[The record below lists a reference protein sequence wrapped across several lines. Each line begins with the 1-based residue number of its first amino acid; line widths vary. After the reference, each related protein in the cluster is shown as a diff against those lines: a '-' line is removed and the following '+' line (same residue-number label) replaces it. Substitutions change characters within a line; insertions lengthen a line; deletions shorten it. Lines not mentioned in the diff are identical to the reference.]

1 MAGANQKF
9 WDWLWAYIAVY
20 FTYMKKNDLLDGTS
34 ILSFIDSNG
43 WKKMPKKL
51 QENSVWA
58 KYDIDQD
65 GTVSDE
71 ELERATQM
79 IELDLREEK
88 QDSQRRIA
96 WVAMPSMV
104 LYSLLPL
111 FPFVPEERL
120 VILSSLSDML
130 FLSQA
135 SIIGLYFGATA
146 YMSRKP

>member
-1 MAGANQKF
+1 M
-9 WDWLWAYIAVY
+9 V
-20 FTYMKKNDLLDGTS
+20 
-34 ILSFIDSNG
+34 
-43 WKKMPKKL
+43 KKL
-51 QENSVWA
+51 QENSIWA
-58 KYDIDQD
+58 KYDINQD

-79 IELDLREEK
+79 LELDLREEK

-96 WVAMPSMV
+96 WVAMSSMV

-111 FPFVPEERL
+111 LTFVPEARL
-120 VILSSLSDML
+120 STLSSLSDML

>member
-1 MAGANQKF
+1 M
-9 WDWLWAYIAVY
+9 V
-20 FTYMKKNDLLDGTS
+20 
-34 ILSFIDSNG
+34 
-43 WKKMPKKL
+43 KKL

-71 ELERATQM
+71 ELARATQM

-96 WVAMPSMV
+96 WVAMASMV
-104 LYSLLPL
+104 LYSLLQL
-111 FPFVPEERL
+111 LPFVPEERL
-120 VILSSLSDML
+120 STLSSLSDML

>member
-1 MAGANQKF
+1 M
-9 WDWLWAYIAVY
+9 V
-20 FTYMKKNDLLDGTS
+20 
-34 ILSFIDSNG
+34 
-43 WKKMPKKL
+43 KKL

-79 IELDLREEK
+79 LELDLREEK

-96 WVAMPSMV
+96 WVAMSSMV

-111 FPFVPEERL
+111 LPFVPEERL
-120 VILSSLSDML
+120 ATLSSLSDML

-135 SIIGLYFGATA
+135 SIIGMYFGATA

>member
-1 MAGANQKF
+1 MQA
-9 WDWLWAYIAVY
+9 
-20 FTYMKKNDLLDGTS
+20 
-34 ILSFIDSNG
+34 SNG
-43 WKKMPKKL
+43 WSQPKVLGLVMVKKL

-79 IELDLREEK
+79 LELDLREEK

-96 WVAMPSMV
+96 WVAMSSMV

-111 FPFVPEERL
+111 LPFVPEARL
-120 VILSSLSDML
+120 STLSSLSDML

>member
-1 MAGANQKF
+1 MHQTTQHNR
-9 WDWLWAYIAVY
+9 
-20 FTYMKKNDLLDGTS
+20 LLQASDGWGQPKV
-34 ILSFIDSNG
+34 LG
-43 WKKMPKKL
+43 LVMVKKL

-79 IELDLREEK
+79 LELDLREEK

-96 WVAMPSMV
+96 WVAMSSMV

-111 FPFVPEERL
+111 LPFVPEARL
-120 VILSSLSDML
+120 STLSSLSDML

>member
-1 MAGANQKF
+1 MA
-9 WDWLWAYIAVY
+9 
-20 FTYMKKNDLLDGTS
+20 
-34 ILSFIDSNG
+34 
-43 WKKMPKKL
+43 KKL
-51 QENSVWA
+51 QSNSVWD
-58 KYDIDQD
+58 KYDIDND
-65 GTVSDE
+65 GVVTDE

-96 WVAMPSMV
+96 WVAMSSMV
-104 LYSLLPL
+104 LYSLLP
-111 FPFVPEERL
+111 FVPEERL
-120 VILSSLSDML
+120 STLSSLSDML

>member
-1 MAGANQKF
+1 
-9 WDWLWAYIAVY
+9 
-20 FTYMKKNDLLDGTS
+20 
-34 ILSFIDSNG
+34 
-43 WKKMPKKL
+43 MPKKL
-51 QENSVWA
+51 QENSIWA
-58 KYDIDQD
+58 KYDLDSD
-65 GTVSDE
+65 GVVDDE
-71 ELERATQM
+71 ELSRATQM

-96 WVAMPSMV
+96 WVAMSSMV

-111 FPFVPEERL
+111 FPFVPEARL
-120 VILSSLSDML
+120 STLSSLSDML

>member
-1 MAGANQKF
+1 
-9 WDWLWAYIAVY
+9 
-20 FTYMKKNDLLDGTS
+20 
-34 ILSFIDSNG
+34 
-43 WKKMPKKL
+43 MPKKL

-79 IELDLREEK
+79 LELDLREEK

-96 WVAMPSMV
+96 WVAMSSMV

-111 FPFVPEERL
+111 LPFVPEARL
-120 VILSSLSDML
+120 STLTSLSDML
-130 FLSQA
+130 FLRQA

>member
-1 MAGANQKF
+1 MGRVSCVLQEARSGG
-9 WDWLWAYIAVY
+9 VM
-20 FTYMKKNDLLDGTS
+20 T
-34 ILSFIDSNG
+34 
-43 WKKMPKKL
+43 KKL
-51 QENSVWA
+51 QQDSVWA
-58 KYDIDQD
+58 KYDIDND

-71 ELERATQM
+71 ELDRATQM

-96 WVAMPSMV
+96 WVAMSSMV

-111 FPFVPEERL
+111 MPFVPEDRL
-120 VILSSLSDML
+120 STLSSLSDML

>member
-1 MAGANQKF
+1 M
-9 WDWLWAYIAVY
+9 V
-20 FTYMKKNDLLDGTS
+20 
-34 ILSFIDSNG
+34 
-43 WKKMPKKL
+43 KKL

-71 ELERATQM
+71 ELESATQM
-79 IELDLREEK
+79 LELDLREEK
-88 QDSQRRIA
+88 KDSQRRIA
-96 WVAMPSMV
+96 WVAMSSMV

-120 VILSSLSDML
+120 ATLSSLSDML

>member
-1 MAGANQKF
+1 
-9 WDWLWAYIAVY
+9 
-20 FTYMKKNDLLDGTS
+20 
-34 ILSFIDSNG
+34 
-43 WKKMPKKL
+43 MPKKL

-96 WVAMPSMV
+96 CVAMSSMV

-120 VILSSLSDML
+120 ATLSSLSDML

>member
-1 MAGANQKF
+1 
-9 WDWLWAYIAVY
+9 
-20 FTYMKKNDLLDGTS
+20 
-34 ILSFIDSNG
+34 
-43 WKKMPKKL
+43 MPKKL

-79 IELDLREEK
+79 LELDLREEK

-96 WVAMPSMV
+96 WVAMSSMV

-111 FPFVPEERL
+111 LPFVPEERL
-120 VILSSLSDML
+120 STLSSLSDML

-135 SIIGLYFGATA
+135 SIIGLYLSALRPICHVNRRGL
-146 YMSRKP
+146 P

>member
-1 MAGANQKF
+1 
-9 WDWLWAYIAVY
+9 
-20 FTYMKKNDLLDGTS
+20 MKKNDLLDGKNT
-34 ILSFIDSNG
+34 LSFIVNNG
-43 WKKMPKKL
+43 LKKMPKKL
-51 QENSVWA
+51 QENSIWA
-58 KYDIDQD
+58 KYDIDDD
-65 GTVSDE
+65 GTVTDE

-79 IELDLREEK
+79 LELDLREEK

-96 WVAMPSMV
+96 WVAMSSMV

-120 VILSSLSDML
+120 STLSSLSDML

>member
-1 MAGANQKF
+1 M
-9 WDWLWAYIAVY
+9 V
-20 FTYMKKNDLLDGTS
+20 
-34 ILSFIDSNG
+34 
-43 WKKMPKKL
+43 KKL

-79 IELDLREEK
+79 LELDLREEK

-96 WVAMPSMV
+96 WVAMSSMV

-111 FPFVPEERL
+111 L
-120 VILSSLSDML
+120 AMAL
-130 FLSQA
+130 
-135 SIIGLYFGATA
+135 
-146 YMSRKP
+146 RKQLN

>member
-1 MAGANQKF
+1 M
-9 WDWLWAYIAVY
+9 
-20 FTYMKKNDLLDGTS
+20 T
-34 ILSFIDSNG
+34 
-43 WKKMPKKL
+43 KKL

-96 WVAMPSMV
+96 WVAMASMV
-104 LYSLLPL
+104 AYSLLPL
-111 FPFVPEERL
+111 LPFVPAARL
-120 VILSSLSDML
+120 STLSSLRDML

-146 YMSRKP
+146 SMPRKP

>member
-1 MAGANQKF
+1 
-9 WDWLWAYIAVY
+9 
-20 FTYMKKNDLLDGTS
+20 
-34 ILSFIDSNG
+34 
-43 WKKMPKKL
+43 MPKRL

-58 KYDIDQD
+58 KYDINQD
-65 GTVSDE
+65 GTVDDQ

-79 IELDLREEK
+79 LELDLREEK

-96 WVAMPSMV
+96 WVAMSSMV

-111 FPFVPEERL
+111 FPFVPEARL
-120 VILSSLSDML
+120 STLSSLSDML